1 MSNGKGNLGQF
12 YLYKSIRKRCY
23 VLASGVLQKWIQFKT
38 GHQII
43 TNHIPLM
50 IRIGSMAEIG
60 SSGDTGVT
68 GQTQRILVETVKGFL
83 VYFQWE

>member
-1 MSNGKGNLGQF
+1 
-12 YLYKSIRKRCY
+12 
-23 VLASGVLQKWIQFKT
+23 
-38 GHQII
+38 
-43 TNHIPLM
+43 M

-83 VYFQWE
+83 VYFQ